1 MGNDEP
7 AEDPTDDRE
16 NDADD
21 PFNDDFGD
29 VPTPVGIKTNVKKSP
44 PTKPASSSIKVQSD
58 QEPDNT
64 KKKPARERRFFKNR
78 TKPRP
83 VNYQFQIHS
92 ESPSEMETDDTFK
105 KPCLPGPSQ
114 TSTTTINSLP
124 IANSTN
130 SNPVNDLV
138 IPVSERLSQEQS
150 DQAELADDV
159 TYYLEGVK
167 SSQGNFT
174 DSYFEMVL

>member
-1 MGNDEP
+1 MGGAAND
-7 AEDPTDDRE
+7 ATDDR
-16 NDADD
+16 DADD
-21 PFNDDFGD
+21 PFNDDDFGD
-29 VPTPVGIKTNVKKSP
+29 ESAPSLGIKTNVKKSEP
-44 PTKPASSSIKVQSD
+44 AKPAAKVQPD
-58 QEPDNT
+58 PEPDNT

-78 TKPRP
+78 NKPRP

-92 ESPSEMETDDTFK
+92 ESHTEADQDDTFK

-124 IANSTN
+124 TTNSTN

-138 IPVSERLSQEQS
+138 IPVTERLSQEQS
-150 DQAELADDV
+150 EQAELADDV

-167 SSQGNFT
+167 SSQGT
-174 DSYFEMVL
+174 K